1 MSVLRQFNFLGQARV
16 DVPHLR
22 SVESS
27 ICADFDLLAGRMVAG
42 RAPVVVEG
50 FKIAPS
56 GFGVPA
62 ETLQLLVADSMLI
75 HYLASESGSIFQVPA
90 TASAETLSRTNARVR
105 GNFTPSATNYIGL
118 DLVRAPDVPS
128 SDLVM
133 FLDANSLQ
141 EQPKTVPLGRAL
153 DFRIY
158 ISTAIF
164 SSTPNLIPLAI
175 VTTGPTSTNPV
186 TAIEDARNK
195 IFRLG
200 SGGTTPDRFHSY
212 TWSTPRREQVA
223 GVDPNPFIGGDKA
236 LDSMKGWADALMS
249 RIWEIGG
256 GEYWYSQTADRNIK
270 MYRSGATFPGTEHFE
285 WDGTNLHWKGI
296 GFTFENSLTY
306 NNPVAN
312 QLTDSPGLTNL
323 ADGECLYV
331 NLDRYA
337 STTLT
342 AHKAVLMSLGAG
354 FAGSKPGTVIIM
366 AWRVGANV
374 YTRDGE
380 FAVGASGGVPVAT
393 PTILGIVKLS
403 DTAGTPLAPFVA
415 AINAANLA
423 AVNSGISRGVIA
435 GAGTLNVG
443 GAAVDVDII
452 MGQFATGSVAIGNPT
467 TTNKGINKLYGQG
480 NSVAPTDDIV
490 GAAWATN
497 NTDDRAAGGQ
507 HGTSAIH
514 SFDCVDG
521 DIGAGIYINVAY
533 FENSGALVFRVTE
546 PDETYYPVANK
557 LGYCK
562 LFFTTNGE
570 ACDVGLRQQLRVMWE
585 DGTETTIAE
594 SPVLACPAPPPPE
607 F

>member
-27 ICADFDLLAGRMVAG
+27 ICADFDLLAGRIVAG
-42 RAPVVVEG
+42 RVPVVVSG
-50 FKIAPS
+50 FKLAPS

-75 HYLASESGSIFQVPA
+75 HYLASESGSIFQVPS
-90 TASAETLSRTNARVR
+90 TAAAETLSRTNPRVR
-105 GNFTPSATNYIGL
+105 GNFTPSATNYVGL

-153 DFRIY
+153 DYRIY
-158 ISTAIF
+158 ISTAVF

-186 TAIEDARNK
+186 TAVADARSK
-195 IFRLG
+195 MFRLG
-200 SGGTTPDRFHSY
+200 SGGNSPDRFHSY
-212 TWSTPRREQVA
+212 TWSSPRREA
-223 GVDPNPFIGGDKA
+223 PPSDSYPFTRGDKD
-236 LDSMKGWADALMS
+236 LNSMKDWADALMT

-270 MYRSGATFPGTEHFE
+270 MYRSGPTFPGSEHFE

-312 QLTDSPGLTNL
+312 QLVNAPGLTDL

-331 NLDRYA
+331 NLNRYV
-337 STTLT
+337 TVTLT
-342 AHKAVLMSLGAG
+342 AHKAVLMDLGAG

-415 AINAANLA
+415 SINALNMA
-423 AVNSGISRGVIA
+423 AVNNGITRGVIA
-435 GAGTLNVG
+435 GAGVLNVG
-443 GAAVDVDII
+443 GGAVDTTVV
-452 MGQFATGSVAIGNPT
+452 MGEFASNGTTIGNPT
-467 TTNKGINKLYGQG
+467 TSNLGINVLRGKG
-480 NSVAPTDDIV
+480 NDIAPHNDEV
-490 GAAWATN
+490 GAAWATKN
-497 NTDDRAAGGQ
+497 LLDRSGG
-507 HGTSAIH
+507 GTPGSSAIH
-514 SFDCVDG
+514 SFDALDTGVG
-521 DIGAGIYINVAY
+521 PSSIINLAY
-533 FENSGALVFRVTE
+533 FESSGALVMRVIE
-546 PDETYYPVANK
+546 PGAVYYPVANK
-557 LGYCK
+557 LGYGK
-562 LFFTTNGE
+562 LFFTDNGE

-585 DGTETTIAE
+585 DGSETVIAE
-594 SPVLACPAPPPPE
+594 SPVLACPAPPPPPD
-607 F
+607 